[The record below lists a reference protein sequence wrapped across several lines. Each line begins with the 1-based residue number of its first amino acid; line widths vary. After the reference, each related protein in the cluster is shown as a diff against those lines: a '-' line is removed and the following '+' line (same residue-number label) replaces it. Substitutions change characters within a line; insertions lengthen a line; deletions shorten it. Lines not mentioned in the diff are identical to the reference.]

1 MRSKTSAL
9 GARNLKII
17 AVIFSLFA
25 LTWITYATELD
36 DIKSSFTNVQTL
48 IQKYENNLK
57 ALQAENETL
66 KKTISELEARINSF
80 TNSWV
85 INVQVNTPKVIITQT
100 WTTQK
105 ASSVEK
111 YNQIVDKINNDSG
124 NIFSK
129 NNLSAE
135 STIWL
140 FEFIEPDA
148 FFISIDDG
156 LNPSGVT
163 AFKTKILYKY
173 DKNLNLTVAWI
184 FSLDY
189 KSWYYITK
197 FGKNPY
203 AKSIRIRVK
212 NPNYKWKLLQD
223 SQVTNSSSTTTTT
236 QVQPAQPTVTAT
248 TTTQTVTFEMVK
260 NAYVNNKILDMLKLS
275 EVYIKTDSNNI
286 DVLRMRYRGFHML
299 GKYSDALSEIQKI
312 QEIQWPNMN
321 KVVACDGSII
331 AKLAKNND
339 LSKIYQDICKAA
351 Q

>member
-1 MRSKTSAL
+1 M
-9 GARNLKII
+9 GNLKII
-17 AVIFSLFA
+17 TVIFSLFA

-48 IQKYENNLK
+48 IQKYEANLK
-57 ALQAENETL
+57 ALQTENETL
-66 KKTISELEARINSF
+66 KKTISELETRINSLSNPHPN
-80 TNSWV
+80 TLPKGEGV
-85 INVQVNTPKVIITQT
+85 ISTQT

-111 YNQIVDKINNDSG
+111 YNQIIDKINNDSG
-124 NIFSK
+124 NIFSN
-129 NNLSAE
+129 NNLSTN

-156 LNPSGVT
+156 LNPTGVT
-163 AFKTKILYKY
+163 AFKTKILYNY
-173 DKNLNLTVAWI
+173 DKNLVLKVSWI

-275 EVYIKTDSNNI
+275 NEYIKTDSNNI

-299 GKYSDALSEIQKI
+299 GKYGDALIEIQKI

-339 LSKIYQDICKAA
+339 LSKTYQDICKAA